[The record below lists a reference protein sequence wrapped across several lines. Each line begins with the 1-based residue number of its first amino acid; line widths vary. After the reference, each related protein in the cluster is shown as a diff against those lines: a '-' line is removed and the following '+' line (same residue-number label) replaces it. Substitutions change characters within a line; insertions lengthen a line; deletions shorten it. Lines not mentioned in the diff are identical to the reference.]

1 MPNPRTLAPVASASL
16 DDWLHYLENLHTK
29 TIELG
34 LERVSKV
41 ANALGVSQPT
51 APVITVAGTNGKG
64 STVRYLEVILQHA
77 GYSTGVYVSP
87 HLYHYAERVRLNQ
100 QQLTD
105 AEHTQAFAAV
115 EAARGDTSLS
125 YFEFGT
131 LAALW
136 LFHQRQPDVIIL
148 EVGLGGRLDA
158 VNCVAPEVAVI
169 TSIGLDHCD
178 WLGDTR
184 ELIGYE
190 KAGVFRPGK
199 HAVCGDPQM
208 PVTIG
213 EHASAIGARLYQVGV
228 AFNYSRT
235 ENCWHY
241 RSQTLSL
248 ANLPLPQLPL
258 ANAATAIAALEGLS
272 LPVSA
277 AAIRQGI
284 ATATLA
290 GRLQLLN
297 TKPPVLL
304 DVAHNPHAAAFLCE
318 TLQTRFRDYK
328 VIAVIGMLADKDIQG
343 SLQALQPVVSE
354 WCLASLSEPR
364 GASAQMLQQA
374 LPQTSVPVSLHDSV
388 GSAYAH
394 ATEHAKTSSAS
405 TLVLVCGS
413 FYTVGKIQ
421 AKE

>member
-1 MPNPRTLAPVASASL
+1 MPKPRTLAPAASASL

-34 LERVSKV
+34 LDRVSEV
-41 ANALGVSQPT
+41 ADKLGVRQPKV
-51 APVITVAGTNGKG
+51 PVITVAGTNGKG

-100 QQLTD
+100 HHLAN

-115 EAARGDTSLS
+115 DAARGDTSLS

-136 LFHQRQPDVIIL
+136 LFQQHQPDVIIL

-158 VNCVAPEVAVI
+158 VNCVAPDVAVV

-184 ELIGYE
+184 ELIGFE
-190 KAGVFRPGK
+190 KAGIFRAGK
-199 HAVCGDPQM
+199 HAVCGDPEM

-213 EHASAIGARLYQVGV
+213 EHAQAIGAALYQVGEQ
-228 AFNYSRT
+228 FSYQRHGDT
-235 ENCWHY
+235 WHY
-241 RSQTLSL
+241 RSETLNL
-248 ANLPLPQLPL
+248 TQLPLPQLPL
-258 ANAATAIAALEGLS
+258 ANAATAIAALEGLA
-272 LPVSA
+272 LPVTE
-277 AAIRQGI
+277 AAIKQGI
-284 ATATLA
+284 SEARLA
-290 GRLQLLN
+290 GRLQLLQTN
-297 TKPPVLL
+297 PPVLL
-304 DVAHNPHAAAFLCE
+304 DVAHNPHAARFLCD
-318 TLQTRFRDYK
+318 TLQARFKDYD
-328 VIAVIGMLADKDIQG
+328 VIAVIGMLADKDIKG
-343 SLQALQPVVSE
+343 SLQALAPVVSE

-364 GASAQMLQQA
+364 GASAKELQQA
-374 LPQTSVPVSLHDSV
+374 LPPTSVQVSQHDSV
-388 GSAYAH
+388 VAAFEYAR
-394 ATEHAKTSSAS
+394 ERAKAASRS

>member
-1 MPNPRTLAPVASASL
+1 MPKPRTLAPAASASL

-34 LERVSKV
+34 LDRVSQV
-41 ANALGVSQPT
+41 ADKLGVRQPKV
-51 APVITVAGTNGKG
+51 PVITVAGTNGKG

-100 QQLTD
+100 QHLLD

-136 LFHQRQPDVIIL
+136 LFQQHQPDVIIL

-158 VNCVAPEVAVI
+158 VNCVAPDVAVV

-184 ELIGYE
+184 ELIGFE
-190 KAGVFRPGK
+190 KAGIFRAGK
-199 HAVCGDPQM
+199 PAVCGDPDM

-213 EHASAIGARLYQVGV
+213 EHAQAIGAVLSQVGEQ
-228 AFNYSRT
+228 FSYQRHTDS
-235 ENCWHY
+235 WHY
-241 RSQTLSL
+241 RSETLNL
-248 ANLPLPQLPL
+248 TNLPLPQLPL
-258 ANAATAIAALEGLS
+258 ANAATAIAALEGLA
-272 LPVSA
+272 LPVTA
-277 AAIRQGI
+277 AAIAQGI
-284 ATATLA
+284 GEASLA
-290 GRLQLLN
+290 GRLQLLQTN
-297 TKPPVLL
+297 PPVLL
-304 DVAHNPHAAAFLCE
+304 DVAHNPHAAAFLCDIV
-318 TLQTRFRDYK
+318 QARFSDYD

-354 WCLASLSEPR
+354 WALASLSEPR
-364 GASAQMLQQA
+364 GASAQELQQA
-374 LPQTSVPVSLHDSV
+374 LPPTSVPVRKHDSV
-388 GSAYAH
+388 VAAFEYAR
-394 ATEHAKTSSAS
+394 ERAKAASRS